1 MNVIQEFSRFAN
13 LYDSH
18 NIIQLQVAKKLVSM
32 LTDNH
37 YKNVLDMGCGSGAIY
52 KNMLEESITFEH
64 FMALDLSLE
73 MLGIHPDSKQIEKKC
88 FDFNA
93 SESFE
98 ILKTVTY
105 NVVLSSSALQ
115 WSSDLD
121 MTLRKMSGLSKEFH
135 FAFFTANTF
144 ATLHQTAG
152 ISSPI
157 YTKESIQK
165 NVDKYYHASYET
177 LTYTLKFESVREMF
191 QYIKRSG
198 VSGGKRALTYTQT
211 KEVMRNYSLDYLEFE
226 VLFIHAKPYV

>member
-18 NIIQLQVAKKLVSM
+18 NVIQLQVAKKLVSM
-32 LTDNH
+32 LEANS
-37 YKNVLDMGCGSGAIY
+37 YKSILDMGCGSGAIY
-52 KNMLEESITFEH
+52 KNILKESIDFEH
-64 FMALDLSLE
+64 FMALDFSQE
-73 MLGIHPDSKQIEKKC
+73 MLDIHPSGKQVQKEC

-93 SESFE
+93 PQSFE
-98 ILKTVTY
+98 TLKAFTPD
-105 NVVLSSSALQ
+105 VVLSSSALQ

-121 MTLRKMSGLSKEFH
+121 MTLRKISGLSKEFY

-144 ATLHQTAG
+144 ASLHKIAG
-152 ISSPI
+152 VRSPI

-165 NVDKYYHASYET
+165 TVDKYYYGSYET
-177 LTYTLKFESVREMF
+177 LTYTLKFESVRQMF

-198 VSGGKRALTYTQT
+198 VSGGKRALSYTQT

-226 VLFIHAKPYV
+226 VLFIHAKSYE